1 MPVFEIY
8 DSRNPRRIK
17 VELPRIT
24 VGRMADNQLYLDER
38 QASRKHCE
46 IYLDNGRYYLRD
58 LCSRNGT
65 LLNQD
70 KVEKAELLFDGDEI
84 GIGGSTIRFWSD
96 LEKIDP
102 KAARLPLYDL
112 DKLKK
117 AEEKQAR
124 KTKGK

>member
-1 MPVFEIY
+1 MPIFEIY

-24 VGRMADNQLYLDER
+24 IGRMADNPLYIDER

-46 IYLDNGRYYLRD
+46 IYLEEGRYFLRD

-70 KVEKAELLFDGDEI
+70 KVEKAEPLFDGDEI
-84 GIGGSTIRFWSD
+84 GIGGSTIRFWSALD
-96 LEKIDP
+96 TIDP
-102 KAARLPLYDL
+102 KAAKLPLYDL

-117 AEEKQAR
+117 AGEKR
-124 KTKGK
+124 EGKSNRQ